1 MPAIRWH
8 EDIAPHFSEKDLTQ
22 RDAVAMI
29 PAVSVEH
36 KHRWPC
42 CRKLLMISASMKK
55 QQPQEPMAYLLI
67 RPLIRLY
74 RRLADAQ
81 NGPLQQQ
88 ECLDLDIVRGCQ
100 LEVGVR
106 DGKVGRDGD
115 VW

>member
-1 MPAIRWH
+1 
-8 EDIAPHFSEKDLTQ
+8 
-22 RDAVAMI
+22 
-29 PAVSVEH
+29 
-36 KHRWPC
+36 
-42 CRKLLMISASMKK
+42 
-55 QQPQEPMAYLLI
+55 MAYLLI

-74 RRLADAQ
+74 RCLADAQ